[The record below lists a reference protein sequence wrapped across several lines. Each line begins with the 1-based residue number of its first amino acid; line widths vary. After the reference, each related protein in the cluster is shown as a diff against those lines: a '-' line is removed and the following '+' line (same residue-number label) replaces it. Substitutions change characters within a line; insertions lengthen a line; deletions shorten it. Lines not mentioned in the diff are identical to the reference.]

1 VKPISE
7 YKHGGRKPTAV
18 NLLLLIGELEG
29 VYSHLKYMAFD
40 DDRDIIDDMK
50 KRYYKLYF
58 KQKKLEDS
66 DQYTNTG

>member
-1 VKPISE
+1 MKPISE